1 MSAYFHSYQNTASSI
16 LNAYSY
22 REPFTFYLKKY
33 FRRFKKFGSRDR
45 KIITDLCFGYFRVG
59 QSALDYNVQDQLII
73 GYYLTHQFDR
83 GYLEMFSPSL
93 SMSIDREIADKIE
106 VLKTQYP
113 AFDEHKIF
121 PSQHQLST
129 GIDVDVFSINHIKK
143 PAFFIRVRPGKKD
156 KVLEVLTKN
165 EVKFQSL
172 TDSCLKLF
180 GNVNIE
186 ELLDIDADCVV
197 QDYGSQQTFD
207 VLSGI
212 AFPKYL
218 SIWDACAGS
227 GGKSILA
234 RDIFPQAKLYVSDI
248 REDILEELDYRFK
261 LAHIIPEKVFC
272 TDLQHPLSSQ
282 VSISNLPKGGVDLI
296 IADVPCTGSGTWGR
310 SPEWLRSFDETL
322 IDSYRQRQTSI
333 VSRLPEQLKPGGYL
347 LYITCSVFYQENES
361 LVDFIQQTTKLK
373 LVKQE
378 LVSGTNN
385 ESDTLFTAL
394 FILQA

>member
-1 MSAYFHSYQNTASSI
+1 
-16 LNAYSY
+16 
-22 REPFTFYLKKY
+22 
-33 FRRFKKFGSRDR
+33 
-45 KIITDLCFGYFRVG
+45 
-59 QSALDYNVQDQLII
+59 
-73 GYYLTHQFDR
+73 
-83 GYLEMFSPSL
+83 
-93 SMSIDREIADKIE
+93 MSIDNDIADKIE
-106 VLKTQYP
+106 VIKTQYP

-129 GIDVDVFSINHIKK
+129 GIDIELFSINHIKK
-143 PAFFIRVRPGKKD
+143 PAFFIRVRPGKKN
-156 KVLEVLTKN
+156 KVLEVLAKN
-165 EVKFQSL
+165 EVKFQSV
-172 TDSCLKLF
+172 TESCLKLY
-180 GNVNIE
+180 GNVDIE
-186 ELLDIDADCVV
+186 ALLDVDSDCVV

-207 VLSGI
+207 VLAGVV
-212 AFPKYL
+212 FPKQL

-227 GGKSILA
+227 GGKAIMA
-234 RDIFPQAKLYVSDI
+234 RDVFPQAKLYVSDI
-248 REDILEELDYRFK
+248 REDILEELEYRFK

-282 VSISNLPKGGVDLI
+282 VSISNLPTGGVDLI

-333 VSRLPEQLKPGGYL
+333 VSRLPEQLKPGGYM

-378 LVSGTNN
+378 LISGITS

>member
-16 LNAYSY
+16 LDAYSY
-22 REPFTFYLKKY
+22 REPFTFFLKKY
-33 FRRFKKFGSRDR
+33 FRKFKKFGSRDR
-45 KIITDLCFGYFRVG
+45 KIIADLCFGYFRIG
-59 QSALDYNVQDQLII
+59 QSALNYSVQDQLII

-93 SMSIDREIADKIE
+93 SSSIDREIADKIK
-106 VLKTQYP
+106 LLNTQYP
-113 AFDEHKIF
+113 GFDYHKIF
-121 PSQHQLST
+121 PCQDQLST
-129 GIDVDVFSINHIKK
+129 GIDKDLFAINHIKK

-156 KVLEVLTKN
+156 KVLEVLAKN
-165 EVKFQSL
+165 VVKFQSV

-186 ELLDIDADCVV
+186 ELLDIDSDCVV

-207 VLSGI
+207 VLTGV

-227 GGKSILA
+227 GGKSIMA

-248 REDILEELDYRFK
+248 REDILEELEYRFK
-261 LAHIIPEKVFC
+261 LAHIVPEKVFC

-282 VSISNLPKGGVDLI
+282 VSISNLPNGGVDMI

-378 LVSGTNN
+378 LVSGTNS

>member
-16 LNAYSY
+16 LDAYSY
-22 REPFTFYLKKY
+22 REPFTFFLKKY
-33 FRRFKKFGSRDR
+33 FRKFKKFGSRDR
-45 KIITDLCFGYFRVG
+45 KIIADLCFGYFRIG
-59 QSALDYNVQDQLII
+59 QSALNYSVQDQLII

-93 SMSIDREIADKIE
+93 SSSIDREIADKIK
-106 VLKTQYP
+106 LLNTQYP
-113 AFDEHKIF
+113 DFDYHKIF
-121 PSQHQLST
+121 PCQDQLST
-129 GIDVDVFSINHIKK
+129 GIDKDLFAINHIKK

-156 KVLEVLTKN
+156 KVLEVLAKN
-165 EVKFQSL
+165 VVKFQSV

-186 ELLDIDADCVV
+186 ELLDIDSDCVV

-207 VLSGI
+207 VLTGV

-227 GGKSILA
+227 GGKSIMA

-248 REDILEELDYRFK
+248 REDILEELEYRFK
-261 LAHIIPEKVFC
+261 LAHIVPEKVFC

-282 VSISNLPKGGVDLI
+282 VSISNLPNGGVDMI

-378 LVSGTNN
+378 LVSGTNS

>member
-16 LNAYSY
+16 LDAYSY
-22 REPFTFYLKKY
+22 REPFTFFLKKY
-33 FRRFKKFGSRDR
+33 FRKFKKFGSRDR
-45 KIITDLCFGYFRVG
+45 KIIADLCFGYFRIG
-59 QSALDYNVQDQLII
+59 QSALNYSVQDQLII
-73 GYYLTHQFDR
+73 GYYLTHQFDT

-93 SMSIDREIADKIE
+93 SSSIDREIADKIK
-106 VLKTQYP
+106 LLNTQYP
-113 AFDEHKIF
+113 DFDYHKIF
-121 PSQHQLST
+121 PCQDQLST
-129 GIDVDVFSINHIKK
+129 GIDKDLFAINHIKK

-156 KVLEVLTKN
+156 KVLEVLAKN
-165 EVKFQSL
+165 VVKFQSV

-186 ELLDIDADCVV
+186 ELLDIDSDCVV

-207 VLSGI
+207 VLTGV

-227 GGKSILA
+227 GGKSIMA

-248 REDILEELDYRFK
+248 REDILEELEYRFK
-261 LAHIIPEKVFC
+261 LAHIVPEKVFC

-282 VSISNLPKGGVDLI
+282 VSISNLPNGGVDMI

-378 LVSGTNN
+378 LVSGTNS